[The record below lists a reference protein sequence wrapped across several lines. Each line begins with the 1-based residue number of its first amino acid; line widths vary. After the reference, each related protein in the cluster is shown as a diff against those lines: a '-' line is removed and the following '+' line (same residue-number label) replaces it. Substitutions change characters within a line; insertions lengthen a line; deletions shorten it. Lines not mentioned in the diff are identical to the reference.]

1 MTLAVALALAAVGV
15 YASAVTGYGQGL
27 GMIGFLVSVPWMLA
41 TPANPANLRKRRALF
56 GGAAVSQ
63 GLLLAP
69 LVRATLA
76 LHPGVLFTA
85 FGGTAGELPCR
96 VERSWLNGS
105 EDCLLLL
112 CLSDS
117 ACPPGKRMPCC
128 QHLGIPPTHLVMPPA
143 CPALPARVP
152 AGVFA
157 CFSAAAL
164 LSPRRQYLYLGGL
177 LSSVLTSF
185 MWMRLGT
192 WVLGGGAALFQAELY
207 VGLAVFSGYVVSRG
221 LGWAG
226 GRVRGWGG
234 VDGREGGR
242 AGGGVHCGSMAAV
255 SSGSSARG
263 AGALRWH
270 AGASLCAT
278 AAQQMST
285 FPPASHLLP
294 SQQPALPA
302 PQVYDTQMVVERFEA
317 GEHDTLRHALD
328 LFIDFAAIFVR
339 LLVILL
345 RNAEAKAQRERERE
359 ARAGGRQRGGRTTRL

>member
-1 MTLAVALALAAVGV
+1 MLRGPPILGWRWGGGGGGGGPEAAAAFCQLCAIIRFTRPLHCTAPTQNARPQVYMTLAVALALAAVGV

-164 LSPRRQYLYLGGL
+164 LSPPPPIPLP
-177 LSSVLTSF
+177 
-185 MWMRLGT
+185 
-192 WVLGGGAALFQAELY
+192 
-207 VGLAVFSGYVVSRG
+207 
-221 LGWAG
+221 
-226 GRVRGWGG
+226 GRPP
-234 VDGREGGR
+234 
-242 AGGGVHCGSMAAV
+242 
-255 SSGSSARG
+255 
-263 AGALRWH
+263 L
-270 AGASLCAT
+270 LCADQLHVD
-278 AAQQMST
+278 AAG
-285 FPPASHLLP
+285 HLGAWRRRRSLP
-294 SQQPALPA
+294 
-302 PQVYDTQMVVERFEA
+302 
-317 GEHDTLRHALD
+317 G
-328 LFIDFAAIFVR
+328 
-339 LLVILL
+339 
-345 RNAEAKAQRERERE
+345 
-359 ARAGGRQRGGRTTRL
+359 